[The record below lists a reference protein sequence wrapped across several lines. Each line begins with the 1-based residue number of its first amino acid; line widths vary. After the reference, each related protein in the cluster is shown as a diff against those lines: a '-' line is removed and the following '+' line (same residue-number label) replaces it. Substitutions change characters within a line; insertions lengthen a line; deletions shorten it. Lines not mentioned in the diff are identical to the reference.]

1 MQLLCTLWVIF
12 TGALLWT
19 VFCLKGILTLSL
31 LIKLHP
37 PVTWWIRC
45 TYLEQEGLQPAK
57 LSSTL
62 STLSSPLPPHPEEG
76 TLPGQSHQATPSADF
91 PLTTHPQGS
100 AQLRGWWE
108 LVRLLLPG
116 FPVAL
121 SAGRLQESGASSCL
135 LHGQHGAAS
144 PKGHGGIH
152 RPMRLS
158 IQGGER
164 GIVRE

>member
-100 AQLRGWWE
+100 AQLRGWWGTGSAPAAWVSCCFVCGE
-108 LVRLLLPG
+108 AARIWGFKLP
-116 FPVAL
+116 A
-121 SAGRLQESGASSCL
+121 AWATWSG
-135 LHGQHGAAS
+135 Q
-144 PKGHGGIH
+144 PKRPRWDPPPNEVIH
-152 RPMRLS
+152 P
-158 IQGGER
+158 GWWTWDC
-164 GIVRE
+164 